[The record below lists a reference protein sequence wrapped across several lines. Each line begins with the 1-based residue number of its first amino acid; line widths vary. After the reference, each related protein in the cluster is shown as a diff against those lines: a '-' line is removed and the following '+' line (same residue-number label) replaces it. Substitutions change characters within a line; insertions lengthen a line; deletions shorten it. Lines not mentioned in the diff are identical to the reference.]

1 MGVTKI
7 PSSAFSGCTSL
18 AQVTMHDGITEI
30 GGNSFRNCTSLTKIY
45 VPLNITKIDAGAFY
59 GCKNLGVAYYDG
71 GQTKWNSVTVGT
83 SNQPLTDALLFM
95 WTETT
100 VSEDGKSFTV
110 TPKNVENGVTV
121 IIALYK
127 NGNLSNKKI

>member
-1 MGVTKI
+1 M
-7 PSSAFSGCTSL
+7 
-18 AQVTMHDGITEI
+18 
-30 GGNSFRNCTSLTKIY
+30 
-45 VPLNITKIDAGAFY
+45 NITKIDSGAFY

-83 SNQPLTDALLFM
+83 SNQPLTDVLLFM

-121 IIALYK
+121 IIAFY
-127 NGNLSNKKI
+127 NGNSLSETHTALYEGTFIPYTAEKPYDTVKVIVWESLKNCVPVCQAEDVEL